1 MIVCPDYDKFEFTE
15 TDLELVN
22 EYGRQIS
29 SVDVEFCQM
38 IKHLEAIISTIVHNM
53 PNTKLRD
60 QYGKALFEVVKACY
74 RLDKVLMNE
83 EVPSW
88 YIKENHVDGDASL
101 NRTGYTDMLEEQL
114 KDDLFQYM
122 DDDLYDE
129 IENDRNMR
137 KLKNENKS

>member
-1 MIVCPDYDKFEFTE
+1 MIVRPDYDKFEFTE

-29 SVDVEFCQM
+29 DVDVGFCQM
-38 IKHLEAIISTIVHNM
+38 IKHLEGMISTIVHNM
-53 PNTKLRD
+53 PNTKLAH

-88 YIKENHVDGDASL
+88 YIKENHVDGDALL
-101 NRTGYTDMLEEQL
+101 NRTGYTEMLEEQL
-114 KDDLFQYM
+114 KDDLFMYM